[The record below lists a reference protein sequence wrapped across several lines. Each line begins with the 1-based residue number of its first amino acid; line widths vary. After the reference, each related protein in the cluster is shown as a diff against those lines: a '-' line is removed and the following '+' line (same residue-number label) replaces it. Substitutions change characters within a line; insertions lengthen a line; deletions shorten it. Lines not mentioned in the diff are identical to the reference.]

1 MDDKVLRQ
9 DVVSELDF
17 DPSIDA
23 ASIGVAVEGGVVTLT
38 GHVGSYAEK
47 ISAERAA
54 QRVKGVRAIAQE
66 IIVRYPEDKK
76 TADDQIAERA
86 VSIMNWDAR
95 IPAEDVM
102 VKVQQGWV
110 TLSGSVN
117 WHFQREAAESSVRR
131 LSGVV
136 GVTNEIRV
144 KPEARPDDVRKKIV
158 DALER
163 NAELEA
169 DSIRVFVQ
177 GDKVTLE
184 GNVKGWYERDV
195 AERAAWSVPG
205 VAAVEDRLTLG

>member
-1 MDDKVLRQ
+1 MDDKALRQ
-9 DVVSELDF
+9 NVVSELDF
-17 DPSIDA
+17 DPSFDA
-23 ASIGVAVEGGVVTLT
+23 ETIGVAVEGGVVTLT

-47 ISAERAA
+47 IAAERAA

-66 IIVRYPEDKK
+66 IVVRYPEDKK

-86 VSIMNWDAR
+86 VSIMTWDAR

-110 TLSGSVN
+110 TLSGEVH

-136 GVTNEIRV
+136 GVTNEIHVR
-144 KPEARPDDVRKKIV
+144 PNARPEDVRAKII
-158 DALER
+158 DA
-163 NAELEA
+163 LEA
-169 DSIRVFVQ
+169 DSISVLVH

-184 GNVKGWYERDV
+184 GKVKAWYEREV

-205 VAAVEDRLTLG
+205 VSAVDDHLILG

>member
-1 MDDKVLRQ
+1 MDDKALRQ

-17 DPSIDA
+17 DPSLDA
-23 ASIGVAVEGGVVTLT
+23 ASIGVAVEGGVVTLS

-47 ISAERAA
+47 IADERAA

-66 IIVRYPEDKK
+66 IVVRYAEDKK

-86 VSIMNWDAR
+86 LSIMNWDAR

-102 VKVQQGWV
+102 VKVQRGWV
-110 TLSGSVN
+110 TLSGAVA
-117 WHFQREAAESSVRR
+117 WHFQREAAESAVRR

-144 KPEARPDDVRKKIV
+144 TPQARPEDVRKRIV
-158 DALER
+158 EALER
-163 NAELEA
+163 NAGVEA
-169 DSIRVFVQ
+169 DAIGVVVD

-184 GNVKGWYERDV
+184 GKVKARYERDV

-205 VAAVEDRLTLG
+205 VAAVEDHLVLG

>member
-1 MDDKVLRQ
+1 MDDKALRQ
-9 DVVSELDF
+9 DVLSELDF

-38 GHVGSYAEK
+38 GHVGSYADK
-47 ISAERAA
+47 IAAERAA

-66 IIVRYPEDKK
+66 IVVRYPEDKK

-110 TLSGSVN
+110 TLSGTVN

-169 DSIRVFVQ
+169 DAIRVSVH

-184 GNVKGWYERDV
+184 GKVKAWYERDV

-205 VAAVEDRLTLG
+205 VAAVDDHLTLG